1 MAHKTIL
8 IAAGGTG
15 GHLYPAIA
23 VADEIRKQRP
33 DIRVIFVGTHDRIE
47 SREVPRAGYP
57 FFPIAIEAPRKN
69 IKSLF
74 TFPLK
79 FGKAVLDS
87 LRIIASEKPA
97 AMLGGGAYLSVPA
110 GIAAWAYRVPIA
122 LLEINSIAGAANK
135 LLAKGANKLFV
146 AYKESLSQ
154 FPINIASGAT
164 VSGTPVRADLGA
176 NEVSIEDARA
186 SFNLDPARTTI
197 LIFGGS
203 LGARAI
209 NEAVEEIAGPLA
221 DTGYNVLWQTGKSVD
236 LPALQTKF
244 ASKPNVRVMDY
255 IYDMERAY
263 RAADLVVCRAGA
275 SSLAELA
282 RLGKATVLVPWSK
295 AAANHQEENAR
306 AFERDGAAIVLTD
319 AEVKQKLMPTLQ
331 EILGDDNKCTAMSAA
346 MKRRDNPDA
355 AAVVASWLIER
366 IV

>member
-1 MAHKTIL
+1 MAQKTIL

-57 FFPIAIEAPRKN
+57 FFPIAIEAPRKTV
-69 IKSLF
+69 KSLF

-79 FGKAVLDS
+79 FGKAVIDS
-87 LRIIASEKPA
+87 MRLISKERPA

-110 GIAAWAYRVPIA
+110 GLAAWAFHVPIA

-135 LLAKGANKLFV
+135 LLAKGADKLFV
-146 AYKESLSQ
+146 AYHESLVQ
-154 FPINIASGAT
+154 FPKRITTNAII
-164 VSGTPVRADLGA
+164 SGTPVRSDLGA
-176 NEVSIEDARA
+176 NNVSVEDARS
-186 SFNLDPARTTI
+186 SFKLDPTRTTI

-209 NEAVEEIAGPLA
+209 NEAVEEIAGSVA
-221 DTGYNVLWQTGKSVD
+221 DSGYNVLWQTGKSVD
-236 LPALQTKF
+236 MTGLQAKF
-244 ASKPNVRVMDY
+244 SNKPNVRVMDY

-263 RAADLVVCRAGA
+263 RAADLVACRAGA

-282 RLGKATVLVPWSK
+282 RLGKATVLVPWSN
-295 AAANHQEENAR
+295 ATANHQEANAR

-319 AEVKQKLMPTLQ
+319 AEVKQKLLTTIQ
-331 EILGDDNKCTAMSAA
+331 EILSDEKRRAAMSEA
-346 MKRRDNPDA
+346 MKRRDNPNA